1 MVVTDGLAVG
11 LAMVASLNPVTGNQL
26 YVKPAAGTSPICFP
40 SALVVQVFV
49 KSAPALTVTAALSTV
64 TITSSVFLQPVVVF
78 VLVTV

>member
-11 LAMVASLNPVTGNQL
+11 LAMEASLNPVAGNQL
-26 YVKPAAGTSPICFP
+26 YVKPATGASPICLP
-40 SALVVQVFV
+40 SGLVVQVLV

-64 TITSSVFLQPVVVF
+64 TITSSVFLQPVAVF